1 MNKFSKKTA
10 FGITVAASAALVV
23 GFAAPAMASTSH
35 NTPLGDSSTHSSS
48 SSVTQAQLDAL
59 RTVTT
64 GITGGDISTWTPL
77 VVSPEVGVGDVASG
91 NAVGSGNDIPLLS
104 GNTVSAP
111 VASGNET
118 GIANN
123 DANGSANGN
132 GNGNATANGD
142 SISSSVKDLVNNTT
156 KDLGLGNITGNSATA
171 TPTTGASGSLGDVTG
186 DLGLGNLLGGR

>member
-35 NTPLGDSSTHSSS
+35 NTPLGGGSTHSSTS
-48 SSVTQAQLDAL
+48 SSSRVTQAQLDAL

-64 GITGGDISTWTPL
+64 GVTGGNVSAWTPL
-77 VVSPEVGVGDVASG
+77 VVSPEIGVGDVASG

-111 VASGNET
+111 VASGDET

-123 DANGSANGN
+123 DANGSA
-132 GNGNATANGD
+132 NGNATANGD
-142 SISSSVKDLVNNTT
+142 SISSSVKDLVNNAT

-186 DLGLGNLLGGR
+186 DLGLGNLLGSR

>member
-48 SSVTQAQLDAL
+48 TSSSSRVTQAQLDAL

-123 DANGSANGN
+123 DANGNS
-132 GNGNATANGD
+132 TANGD
-142 SISSSVKDLVNNTT
+142 SISSSVKDLVNSTT